1 MGLNFSTF
9 SIREFA
15 VLNKD
20 NNKIFFASQSIFFII
35 IYALTFL
42 ITIPIAFLFGYE
54 IKVTIGI
61 FCLSVLN
68 HISLELVR
76 ILNSV
81 GQFLTAAALLFL
93 KSAGWVLVLM
103 GLHIY
108 QIISLDIT
116 NLMVAWMLGEL
127 FVVILCIYA
136 ALKSIQPDW
145 QKLDKEWVINGI
157 KSSIFL
163 LVGILAMKGLF
174 TLDRFA
180 VSQITEPEFLGIYII
195 FISIANAMII
205 LTESAYVPIVTPIL
219 IRLFKSE
226 KYDDFLKTGF
236 KFFRSV
242 LVSSIFLMFL
252 AVAFFDSMGS
262 FFNSET
268 FLTYRSIFNLIIFTI
283 FIHNLAI
290 SAQIILYAMKEDN
303 FNVSISVTCFIVFI
317 LSFLTIYNVTESS
330 EFWVPIA
337 LFITAVT
344 GFLLRTCSIFYC
356 WKKLLLKSTL

>member
-15 VLNKD
+15 VLNRN

-35 IYALTFL
+35 IYAITFL
-42 ITIPIAFLFGYE
+42 ITIPVASFIGYE

-61 FCLSVLN
+61 FCLTVLN

-103 GLHIY
+103 GLHFY
-108 QIISLDIT
+108 QIIFLDIT
-116 NLMVAWMLGEL
+116 TLMVAWMVGESV
-127 FVVILCIYA
+127 VVILCIYA
-136 ALKSIQPDW
+136 ALKFIQPDW
-145 QKLDKEWVINGI
+145 QKLDWEWVFNGI
-157 KSSIFL
+157 KSSLYL
-163 LVGILAMKGLF
+163 LIGILAIKGIF
-174 TLDRFA
+174 TIDRFV

-195 FISIANAMII
+195 FLSVANVMTI
-205 LTESAYVPIVTPIL
+205 LTESAFVPIITPRL

-226 KYDDFLKTGF
+226 KYYDFLQTGV

-242 LVSSIFLMFL
+242 LVSSVFVVVL
-252 AVAFFDSMGS
+252 AMVFFDSMGS
-262 FFNSET
+262 FFESEI
-268 FLTYRSIFNLIIFTI
+268 FLTYRSIFNLIIVTI
-283 FIHNLAI
+283 LIHNLGI
-290 SAQIILYAMKEDN
+290 SAQIILYAMREDN
-303 FNVSISVTCFIVFI
+303 INVSISVTCFIVFVI
-317 LSFLTIYNVTESS
+317 SFLIIYSVSDNS
-330 EFWVPIA
+330 EFWVPIS

-356 WKKLLLKSTL
+356 WKKLFLKST